1 MFDIGNSWQAIEN
14 RAQKHHFSSTFSI
27 RYVAYYEKMKSNGR
41 VLPEAVPL
49 MLTQIQ
55 ITGDCSIA
63 MQEILKTISGLMY
76 CGRGDGSD
84 FSVEVDQVTTN
95 LQMLRQNFDFF
106 SFYFLAIGLLSSKGR
121 GNTIFSADFGNMLNC
136 KPEYDAGIDL
146 LTIQVILMLRQSLF
160 SLPEPKYAFHLSIK
174 IVNCPVIRGDTR
186 VLFQSSSQQAHL
198 LTSFPH

>member
-49 MLTQIQ
+49 MLTRIQ
-55 ITGDCSIA
+55 ITGECSIA
-63 MQEILKTISGLMY
+63 MQEILKITSGLMY

-95 LQMLRQNFDFF
+95 LQKLRNNFDFF
-106 SFYFLAIGLLSSKGR
+106 SFFFLAIGLLTSKGR

-146 LTIQVILMLRQSLF
+146 LTIQVIQILQQSLV
-160 SLPEPKYAFHLSIK
+160 SMSEPKYAFTS
-174 IVNCPVIRGDTR
+174 
-186 VLFQSSSQQAHL
+186 LFRL
-198 LTSFPH
+198 

>member
-1 MFDIGNSWQAIEN
+1 
-14 RAQKHHFSSTFSI
+14 
-27 RYVAYYEKMKSNGR
+27 MKSNGR

-55 ITGDCSIA
+55 ITGEFSIA
-63 MQEILKTISGLMY
+63 MPEIPKTTSGLMN
-76 CGRGDGSD
+76 CGHGDGSD

-146 LTIQVILMLRQSLF
+146 LTIQVIQILQESFFQYRNQNTPF
-160 SLPEPKYAFHLSIK
+160 SIK